1 MENLDEAVKPIHIV
15 FIIQLPK
22 IAGGCQ
28 HFVGFQ
34 GGKWQSVHIDELLE
48 SNEQLPHIE
57 QLVNRSVSDLFQSA
71 NPSRSVDI
79 KDMDVDENLDGS
91 EERGV
96 ETPKVKEEC
105 NVCSVQI
112 INVLASKNKLEMHAC
127 VQQPLA
133 LQIKNA
139 AIFSEYGIDF
149 CHSIT
154 PIFINKIYIYFSKI
168 YGNNGKNISFIITRL
183 LFFPTYSLNLA

>member
-71 NPSRSVDI
+71 NPLTSDYI
-79 KDMDVDENLDGS
+79 EDMDVDQNLDGS
-91 EERGV
+91 EEQHL
-96 ETPKVKEEC
+96 ETPEVKEAC
-105 NVCSVQI
+105 DVCRVQI
-112 INVLASKNKLEMHAC
+112 IMCWRSKTN
-127 VQQPLA
+127 
-133 LQIKNA
+133 
-139 AIFSEYGIDF
+139 
-149 CHSIT
+149 
-154 PIFINKIYIYFSKI
+154 
-168 YGNNGKNISFIITRL
+168 
-183 LFFPTYSLNLA
+183 